1 MASLILKTMIKIYH
15 NNQCSKSQ
23 CALELLTESGQPYQ
37 VVEYLKDTP
46 SAEEL
51 REILAKLQMK
61 PEDLVR
67 KGEKLY
73 QEQFAGKTFS
83 DEEWIEILVSNPIL
97 IERPIVVTDKGAAI
111 GRPVENILKIM

>member
-1 MASLILKTMIKIYH
+1 MIKIYH

-23 CALELLTESGQPYQ
+23 CALELLTES
-37 VVEYLKDTP
+37 
-46 SAEEL
+46 
-51 REILAKLQMK
+51 LAKLQMK

-83 DEEWIEILVSNPIL
+83 DAEWIEILVANPIL

-111 GRPVENILKIM
+111 GRPIENILKIM